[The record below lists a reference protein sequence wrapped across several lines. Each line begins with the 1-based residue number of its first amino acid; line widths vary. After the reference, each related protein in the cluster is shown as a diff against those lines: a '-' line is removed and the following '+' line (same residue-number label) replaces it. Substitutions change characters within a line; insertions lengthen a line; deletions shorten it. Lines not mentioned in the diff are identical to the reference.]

1 LHQLVYNIVLEN
13 KIDCYYFPA
22 YEIVIDELRDY
33 RFYKQDM
40 VHPNHLAIDYVW
52 QKFVDACMDENTKKF
67 IVDFEKYLLLVNH
80 KPLHTESLSYQKYLD
95 QIVNLQHQLNS
106 KYSFINLK

>member
-1 LHQLVYNIVLEN
+1 
-13 KIDCYYFPA
+13 
-22 YEIVIDELRDY
+22 
-33 RFYKQDM
+33 M
-40 VHPNHLAIDYVW
+40 AIDYVW

-67 IVDFEKYLLLVNH
+67 ILDFEKYLLLANH

-95 QIVNLQHQLNS
+95 QIVNLQQQLKT